1 MWAKTLSDYMR
12 KVVILAAGRGT
23 RMRDAAGDLPKP
35 MILVA
40 GKPILEHILDR
51 LRAASFTDVLIVT
64 GYRAGLIEAHFASYP
79 MRIEFR
85 RQQQLDG
92 TARAALLAR
101 DFAVGDPFLLTF
113 GDILTET
120 RDYQGMWSR
129 LEEDARA
136 VVVVKHV
143 EDPWQGAA
151 VYEQNGI
158 LTRIIEKPP
167 PGASTTN
174 WNSAGSYVFRPNVF
188 PELQR
193 VPMSARGEY
202 ELTSALQQMIHAG
215 QKLLLYPLLGTWRDV
230 GRPEDLAAA
239 EELLDASIRSSTG
252 AASPTA
258 GSPPEN

>member
-1 MWAKTLSDYMR
+1 MWSKTLSDYMR
-12 KVVILAAGRGT
+12 KVVILAAGRGA
-23 RMRDAAGDLPKP
+23 RMRHAAGDLPKP
-35 MILVA
+35 MIPLA
-40 GKPILEHILDR
+40 GKPMLEHILDR
-51 LRAASFTDVLIVT
+51 LRAASFTDALMVT
-64 GYRAGLIEAHFASYP
+64 GYRAELIETHFAGYP

-85 RQQQLDG
+85 RQHELDG

-101 DFAVGDPFLLTF
+101 DFAASDPFLLTF
-113 GDILTET
+113 ADILTET

-129 LEEDARA
+129 LEEDATA
-136 VVVVKHV
+136 VVVVKNV

-167 PGASTTN
+167 PGTSTTN

-188 PELQR
+188 PELHR

-215 QKLLLYPLLGTWRDV
+215 QKLLLYPLQGAWRDV

-239 EELLDASIRSSTG
+239 EQLLDSSIRSSTG
-252 AASPTA
+252 AAGPTT
-258 GSPPEN
+258 GSPQES